1 MEFGVRECN
10 AGVIVVGHAVGG
22 VCGGGVTLF
31 EFVVKGLE
39 KLVEDEGGEYTT

>member
-1 MEFGVRECN
+1 MRCWCRRGRTCCW
-10 AGVIVVGHAVGG
+10 GGGGG